1 MFLTQ
6 NSVEFIFVGI
16 LLLLIG
22 LLIDSLIIQL
32 KLNIEKKK
40 IKNGIR

>member
-6 NSVEFIFVGI
+6 KSVEFIFVGI

-32 KLNIEKKK
+32 KQNIEKKK